1 MVQQKV
7 IGLIGGMSWESSAE
21 YYRIVNETVRARLGS
36 LRSARCLMWSFDFG
50 EIEALQ
56 HAGRWDEATAA
67 LIDAARRLER
77 GGADVVLICTNTM
90 HRMADEVQAA
100 IGLPLLHI
108 ADPTAE
114 RIRAAGLSRVGLL
127 GTAFTMEQ
135 DFYKGRLATRHGLD
149 VLVPEAEDRAQVH
162 RVIYEELVQ
171 GRALPASRAAYRA
184 VIARLVERGAQAII
198 LGCTEI
204 MLLVRPEDSPVP
216 LFDTM
221 ALHAEAIFRYLS
233 ASCT

>member
-1 MVQQKV
+1 MQQKV

-114 RIRAAGLSRVGLL
+114 RIRAAGLSGWACSAPPSPWSR
-127 GTAFTMEQ
+127 TS
-135 DFYKGRLATRHGLD
+135 TR
-149 VLVPEAEDRAQVH
+149 A
-162 RVIYEELVQ
+162 
-171 GRALPASRAAYRA
+171 ASRRA
-184 VIARLVERGAQAII
+184 TASTCWCPRPGTGRR
-198 LGCTEI
+198 CTG
-204 MLLVRPEDSPVP
+204 
-216 LFDTM
+216 
-221 ALHAEAIFRYLS
+221 
-233 ASCT
+233 